1 MKLLNV
7 LLLFVISATLNAQT
21 QKPGTKYDPYKLF
34 SPLFYPYP
42 ETATRSADGSPNA
55 AYWQNQAD
63 YNIHVSLNEQTH
75 IIGGY
80 VEITYKNN
88 SPHELPF
95 LWLQLDQNLFAQN
108 SRGQARMPVGGYSRY
123 GNAENNFDGGYK
135 ITAVKLLTQ
144 NKNAEY
150 IISDTRMQVR
160 LPEPMKPKGDE
171 IKLKIDFSFM
181 LPEYGADRCGI
192 LNTKDGAIFSVAQFY
207 PRLCVYDDVQ
217 GWNTDPYLGPS
228 EFYCEYGNFDLSIT
242 APANHIVVSSGEL
255 QNAKEVLP
263 AALYQKYLEA
273 RQSNKTV
280 IIRSIDDV
288 ETATAKNTTAT
299 LTWKFK
305 LHNARDVAFASS
317 KAFIWDGAQMNLPS
331 GKKAFAQSVYP
342 KQSIGNSGWER
353 STEFTKGSIENYSKR
368 WFEYPYATAVN
379 VASNVGG
386 MEYPGIVFCGAM
398 AKGSGLFGVT
408 DHEFGHT
415 WFPMI
420 VGSNERKYGWMD
432 EGFNTFINGI
442 ATKDFNQ
449 GEFYEKQ
456 SNTDH
461 NFMFGPLS
469 EKIMLTP
476 DAMQEGSIG
485 SSLYFKPGYGLAL
498 LRNYILDSNRFD
510 YAFKTYIKNW
520 AFKHPT
526 PWDFFRTMDNAAGE
540 SLSWFWKGWFLEN
553 YALDQAIDDVSYIDN
568 MPRKGAVVTLHNL
581 DRMAMPVFLTYETVS
596 GRKKSKKLPVEIWN
610 NTAVFKVKLDTDEEL
625 KSVSIDPDKF
635 LPDINYSNNTWKKN

>member
-55 AYWQNQAD
+55 AYRQNQAD

-135 ITAVKLLTQ
+135 ITAVKLVTQ

-242 APANHIVVSSGEL
+242 APANHTGR
-255 QNAKEVLP
+255 Q
-263 AALYQKYLEA
+263 AALLLHF
-273 RQSNKTV
+273 
-280 IIRSIDDV
+280 
-288 ETATAKNTTAT
+288 AT
-299 LTWKFK
+299 
-305 LHNARDVAFASS
+305 HR
-317 KAFIWDGAQMNLPS
+317 
-331 GKKAFAQSVYP
+331 
-342 KQSIGNSGWER
+342 
-353 STEFTKGSIENYSKR
+353 
-368 WFEYPYATAVN
+368 
-379 VASNVGG
+379 
-386 MEYPGIVFCGAM
+386 
-398 AKGSGLFGVT
+398 
-408 DHEFGHT
+408 
-415 WFPMI
+415 
-420 VGSNERKYGWMD
+420 
-432 EGFNTFINGI
+432 
-442 ATKDFNQ
+442 
-449 GEFYEKQ
+449 
-456 SNTDH
+456 
-461 NFMFGPLS
+461 
-469 EKIMLTP
+469 
-476 DAMQEGSIG
+476 
-485 SSLYFKPGYGLAL
+485 
-498 LRNYILDSNRFD
+498 
-510 YAFKTYIKNW
+510 
-520 AFKHPT
+520 
-526 PWDFFRTMDNAAGE
+526 
-540 SLSWFWKGWFLEN
+540 
-553 YALDQAIDDVSYIDN
+553 
-568 MPRKGAVVTLHNL
+568 
-581 DRMAMPVFLTYETVS
+581 
-596 GRKKSKKLPVEIWN
+596 
-610 NTAVFKVKLDTDEEL
+610 
-625 KSVSIDPDKF
+625 
-635 LPDINYSNNTWKKN
+635 